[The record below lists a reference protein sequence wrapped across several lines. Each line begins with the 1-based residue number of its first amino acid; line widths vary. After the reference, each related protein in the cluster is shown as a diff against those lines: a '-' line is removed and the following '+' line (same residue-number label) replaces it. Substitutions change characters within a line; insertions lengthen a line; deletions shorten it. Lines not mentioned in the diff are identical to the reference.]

1 MQIERQTHRHTQTS
15 RSTLW
20 PSSASLGDMCV
31 YYYDL
36 INKSDVRFS
45 ESVVTLPEFPKFAHR
60 ALQKSADMADSPDFL
75 CCEIRS
81 HNSKIFCVHPARFLE
96 NRLKNIGRLDKNRVV
111 GPQHYYTLINVLL
124 TSLVWFK

>member
-20 PSSASLGDMCV
+20 PSSASLRDMCV
-31 YYYDL
+31 YYDL

-45 ESVVTLPEFPKFAHR
+45 ESVVPLPYFPKFAHR

-75 CCEIRS
+75 CCEIRN
-81 HNSKIFCVHPARFLE
+81 HNSMIFCVHPARFLE
-96 NRLKNIGRLDKNRVV
+96 NRLKNIGRGCSLTYIRV
-111 GPQHYYTLINVLL
+111 NF
-124 TSLVWFK
+124 TSMLNIPL